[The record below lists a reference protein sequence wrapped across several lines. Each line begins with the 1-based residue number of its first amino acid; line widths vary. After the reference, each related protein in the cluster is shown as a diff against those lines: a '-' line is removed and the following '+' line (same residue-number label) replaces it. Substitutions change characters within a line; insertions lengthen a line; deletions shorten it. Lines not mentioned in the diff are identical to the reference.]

1 MSEKFFIFTL
11 EKDNELFKF
20 IDDDQKNSFENK
32 HFIKIDDHVL
42 FIHSLDLD
50 SEIKHPKLRDDLARE
65 ITNATS
71 CYVSLHRG
79 SKENVKNSQRQIF
92 PQDKTIF
99 IEEHHNSGFIYEK
112 LIEYVKAEKDDEKKK
127 IRNDIKEYFELNK
140 TIRENWEKLSND
152 LKNYIIDNNA
162 KINPSSNFIFVLAEL
177 SPDLFGENFNEEWT
191 EKNPAEFYGVDLL
204 YKLIQ
209 IFQKKEKPLIVN
221 PFLILST
228 VDKEKIEKYNKL
240 ASWGFLKIPQIG
252 FIKIEANS
260 KKEHIEE
267 FSKGI
272 PLMTELKLFDIV
284 RSFDFISGTLD
295 EILHPLSEPNLT
307 DEKRK
312 EIFNK
317 LIDYCKLK
325 KVEITNEDEK
335 NILEK
340 VSKGEIDTLREYILE
355 KIKSEKNKPWEIPED
370 NLSNRIKNTKIVI
383 IEDVKETGEYI
394 RDNLKKAGFKN
405 ISLILKFQDVEKIIN
420 SEIITASIFI
430 IDYRLLDENGNW
442 WPYQGYE
449 IIQKIAAKKPSARF
463 FILSGKDEEFLL
475 YIPSHISTKV
485 FSFSKDLILKDQSKF
500 DLFAK
505 EIYDQIYTLILSSDF
520 INKLKERIFKRKNES
535 ILKKLIKDCNDKLS
549 LQFDQSDE
557 KKIQKFLKKSEINCI
572 KDYIINKIGNK
583 NPKIRAQVE
592 NILKLIEEELL
603 NEIFKKFTELDNQK
617 IQEAVFNNFNPDGSL
632 NLKFSPY
639 KGEPNFDDNDS
650 IEKWVITRSIIMC
663 YSDYLEYVQG
673 ISNYEEKLNRI
684 ARDIMLRGEG
694 ESSEIN
700 NQKKMINSK
709 LYLTEDSF
717 KFEEG
722 YMLPVEQRI
731 RKIFISRFMESY
743 IIKKINEF
751 KIKEEL
757 SELKEKIERIGPD
770 IIKMCENI
778 KNLNADGLIKNS
790 INKFLTHFKS
800 KKFEQFWKELGELVD
815 LLESLLNFLNIKS
828 IIIGK
833 KLEIIKN
840 LDGAIVYDYSEK
852 CYNIP
857 NEKKGIISTPIYTK
871 KSEEMIKI
879 TIKEMIKDYIEATP
893 DTETDI
899 MNFSMDIIQGFP
911 EELHGKP
918 LVTYDDEKNLNEKP
932 RHKSST
938 FNNDQPEDNLDF

>member
-1 MSEKFFIFTL
+1 MKEKFFIFTKG
-11 EKDNELFKF
+11 E
-20 IDDDQKNSFENK
+20 DQKTLNK
-32 HFIKIDDHVL
+32 IIPNRIEEFNQKRFIKIDDHVL
-42 FIHSLDLD
+42 LIDSLDLNTHTQL
-50 SEIKHPKLRDDLARE
+50 KNDLNVE
-65 ITNATS
+65 ITKAKS

-79 SKENVKNSQRQIF
+79 RDDGSEETAKNSQRQIF

-112 LIEYVKAEKDDEKKK
+112 LIEYVKAKDDEKGR
-127 IRNDIKEYFELNK
+127 IRNDIKEYFVLNE
-140 TIRENWEKLSND
+140 TIRKNWENLNAD
-152 LKNYIIDNNA
+152 LKNYIIENNA
-162 KINPSSNFIFVLAEL
+162 KINPSSNFILVLAEL
-177 SPDLFGENFNEEWT
+177 SPDLFGGKFKKEWIK
-191 EKNPAEFYGVDLL
+191 KNPAEFYGVDLL

-228 VDKEKIEKYNKL
+228 VDKERIEKYNEL
-240 ASWGFLKIPQIG
+240 ASRGFLKIPQIG
-252 FIKIEANS
+252 FIKIEADTE
-260 KKEHIEE
+260 KEHIEE

-284 RSFDFISGTLD
+284 RSFDFIEGTLD
-295 EILHPLSEPNLT
+295 EILHPLSEPNLK

-340 VSKGEIDTLREYILE
+340 VSKEEIDTLREYILE

-430 IDYRLLDENGNW
+430 IDYRLLDENKNW

-485 FSFSKDLILKDQSKF
+485 FSFSKNLILKDQSKF

-520 INKLKERIFKRKNES
+520 INRLIEKA
-535 ILKKLIKDCNDKLS
+535 ILEKLIKDCEDRLNI
-549 LQFDQSDE
+549 QFD
-557 KKIQKFLKKSEINCI
+557 KKEFIKIIKSVIRSEEID
-572 KDYIINKIGNK
+572 KEINKIKAIIKKIKNK
-583 NPKIRAQVE
+583 NSENISQAVE
-592 NILKLIEEELL
+592 NILKLIKEKMPEK
-603 NEIFKKFTELDNQK
+603 NEILKKILELDNQE
-617 IQEAVFNNFNPDGSL
+617 IQDEVFENLKPDGML
-632 NLKFSPY
+632 NPQFSPY
-639 KGEPNFDDNDS
+639 KGEPNFEDDNS
-650 IEKWVITRSIIMC
+650 IKKWVITRSIILC
-663 YSDYLEYVQG
+663 YSDYLEYVEG

-684 ARDIMLRGEG
+684 AMDIMFRGEG
-694 ESSEIN
+694 SSSRIN
-700 NQKKMINSK
+700 NQKKMINNK

-722 YMLPVEQRI
+722 YILPIEQKI
-731 RKIFISRFMESY
+731 RKIFISRFMENY
-743 IIKKINEF
+743 IKGKFEEIKNVNEFEIIKEK
-751 KIKEEL
+751 L
-757 SELKEKIERIGPD
+757 SELNKKIEKIGPD
-770 IIKMCENI
+770 IIEMCEEI
-778 KNLNADGLIKNS
+778 KKLDANDLIKNS
-790 INKFLTHFKS
+790 INKFLSYFSRKKTKSFSQFK
-800 KKFEQFWKELGELVD
+800 EQLGELVN
-815 LLESLLNFLNIKS
+815 LLESLLNFLNIESVIEK
-828 IIIGK
+828 
-833 KLEIIKN
+833 IKN
-840 LDGAIVYDYSEK
+840 ILELDLTAI
-852 CYNIP
+852 YNT
-857 NEKKGIISTPIYTK
+857 KQSYYTTPDGRTFPTSIYTK
-871 KSEEMIKI
+871 RKTEEINTMVSEKI
-879 TIKEMIKDYIEATP
+879 IL
-893 DTETDI
+893 
-899 MNFSMDIIQGFP
+899 DIIKRFP
-911 EELHGKP
+911 VKLYEKDEAEIF
-918 LVTYDDEKNLNEKP
+918 DDENALYKKCLRSTSFNENL
-932 RHKSST
+932 T
-938 FNNDQPEDNLDF
+938 DDNDDNLVNY

>member
-1 MSEKFFIFTL
+1 MNEKFFIFTKG
-11 EKDNELFKF
+11 E
-20 IDDDQKNSFENK
+20 DQETLNK
-32 HFIKIDDHVL
+32 IIPNRIEEFNQKRFIKIDDHVL
-42 FIHSLDLD
+42 LIDSLDLNTYNNLRND
-50 SEIKHPKLRDDLARE
+50 LNVEISKAE
-65 ITNATS
+65 S

-79 SKENVKNSQRQIF
+79 RDDGSEETAKNSQRQIF
-92 PQDKTIF
+92 PQNKTIF

-112 LIEYVKAEKDDEKKK
+112 LIEYVKAKDEEKER
-127 IRNDIKEYFELNK
+127 IRNDIKEYFVLNE
-140 TIRENWEKLSND
+140 TIRKNWENLDAD
-152 LKNYIIDNNA
+152 LKNYIIENNA
-162 KINPSSNFIFVLAEL
+162 KINPSSNFILVLAEL
-177 SPDLFGENFNEEWT
+177 SPDLFGENFNKKEWT
-191 EKNPAEFYGVDLL
+191 KKNPAEFYGVDLL

-228 VDKEKIEKYNKL
+228 VDKEKIEKYNEL
-240 ASWGFLKIPQIG
+240 ASRGFLKIPQIG
-252 FIKIEANS
+252 FIKIEADTE
-260 KKEHIEE
+260 KKRIEE

-284 RSFDFISGTLD
+284 RSFDFIEGTLD

-340 VSKGEIDTLREYILE
+340 VSKEEIDTLREYILE

-430 IDYRLLDENGNW
+430 IDYRLLDENKNW

-485 FSFSKDLILKDQSKF
+485 FSFSKNLILKDQSKF

-520 INKLKERIFKRKNES
+520 INRLIEKA
-535 ILKKLIKDCNDKLS
+535 ILEKLIKDCENRLNI
-549 LQFDQSDE
+549 QFD
-557 KKIQKFLKKSEINCI
+557 KKEFIKIIKSVIRSEEID
-572 KDYIINKIGNK
+572 KEINKIKAIIKKIKNK
-583 NPKIRAQVE
+583 NSENISQAVE
-592 NILKLIEEELL
+592 NILKLIKEKMPEK
-603 NEIFKKFTELDNQK
+603 NEILKKILELDNQE
-617 IQEAVFNNFNPDGSL
+617 IQDEVFENLKPDGTL
-632 NLKFSPY
+632 NSQFSPY
-639 KGEPNFDDNDS
+639 KGEPNFEDDNS
-650 IEKWVITRSIIMC
+650 IKKWVITRSIIMC
-663 YSDYLEYVQG
+663 YSDYLEYVKG

-684 ARDIMLRGEG
+684 AMDIMLRGEG
-694 ESSEIN
+694 SSSRIN
-700 NQKKMINSK
+700 NQKKMINNK

-722 YMLPVEQRI
+722 YILPIEQKI
-731 RKIFISRFMESY
+731 RKIFISQFMENY
-743 IIKKINEF
+743 IKEKFEEIKNVNEFEIIKK
-751 KIKEEL
+751 EL
-757 SELKEKIERIGPD
+757 SELNKKIEKIGPD
-770 IIKMCENI
+770 IIEMSEEI
-778 KNLNADGLIKNS
+778 KKLDANDLIKNS
-790 INKFLTHFKS
+790 INKFSFYFRLKKTKKNFPQFK
-800 KKFEQFWKELGELVD
+800 EQLRELVN
-815 LLESLLNFLNIKS
+815 LLESLLNFLNIESVIEK
-828 IIIGK
+828 
-833 KLEIIKN
+833 IKN
-840 LDGAIVYDYSEK
+840 ILELDLTVI
-852 CYNIP
+852 YNT
-857 NEKKGIISTPIYTK
+857 KQSYYKTPDGRTFPTSIYTK
-871 KSEEMIKI
+871 RKKEEINTMVNEEII
-879 TIKEMIKDYIEATP
+879 R
-893 DTETDI
+893 
-899 MNFSMDIIQGFP
+899 DIIEGFP
-911 EELHGKP
+911 EKLYEKDEAEIFDVENASHKKRRRSTSFNENL
-918 LVTYDDEKNLNEKP
+918 TDD
-932 RHKSST
+932 
-938 FNNDQPEDNLDF
+938 NNDNLVNY